1 MSPPTMVAY
10 HCDGRDSQPEDAV
23 PNVVVVD
30 PQFEHYKP
38 LAASAR
44 LGKLNLHF
52 RSSGAEALKLSRRLQ
67 VDAWLVAPELDDIS
81 GQDFLDLLQ
90 SRLGQARLA
99 MVETATPGST
109 QWQATQRQAEE
120 AGADG
125 TLSPPITFRDLEQL
139 LGMPTEARAMLLS
152 NEVSPTARALVTLPV
167 GVSAAAVAIAV
178 LMLG

>member
-1 MSPPTMVAY
+1 MSPPTMIAL
-10 HCDGRDSQPEDAV
+10 HEGGMDSLSEEMV

-30 PQFEHYKP
+30 PQFEHYKL

-52 RSSGAEALKLSRRLQ
+52 RSSGAEALKLARRLR

-81 GQDFLDLLQ
+81 GADFLEVLQ
-90 SRLGQARLA
+90 SRLGRARLA
-99 MVETATPGST
+99 IVESAAPGSA
-109 QWQATQRQAEE
+109 QWQSTQQKAAE
-120 AGADG
+120 AGAND

-139 LGMPTEARAMLLS
+139 LGLSTEERPVLLTADAS
-152 NEVSPTARALVTLPV
+152 TTARSLLTLPI
-167 GVSAAAVAIAV
+167 GASAAAVALAV

>member
-1 MSPPTMVAY
+1 MSPPTMAAY
-10 HCDGRDSQPEDAV
+10 HGDGMEPQPHDAV

-30 PQFEHYKP
+30 PHFEHYKP

-52 RSSGAEALKLSRRLQ
+52 RSSGAEALKLARRLN

-81 GQDFLDLLQ
+81 GQDFLELLG

-99 MVETATPGST
+99 MVETAEPGSAK
-109 QWQATQRQAEE
+109 WQDTQRQSEE
-120 AGADG
+120 SGAAG
-125 TLSPPITFRDLEQL
+125 TLSPPITFRDLERL
-139 LGMPTEARAMLLS
+139 LGLPTEERAVLLS
-152 NEVSPTARALVTLPV
+152 SETSPAARALVTLPI

-178 LMLG
+178 LMLS

>member
-1 MSPPTMVAY
+1 MVAY
-10 HCDGRDSQPEDAV
+10 HGDGMEPQPHDAA

-30 PQFEHYKP
+30 PNFEHYKP

-52 RSSGAEALKLSRRLQ
+52 RSSGAEALKLARRLN

-81 GQDFLDLLQ
+81 GQDFLELLGP
-90 SRLGQARLA
+90 RLGQARLA
-99 MVETATPGST
+99 MVDAATPGSAK
-109 QWQATQRQAEE
+109 WQATQRQSEE

-125 TLSPPITFRDLEQL
+125 TLSPPITFRDLEKL
-139 LGMPTEARAMLLS
+139 LGVPTEERAVLLS
-152 NEVSPTARALVTLPV
+152 SETSPAARALVTLPI

-178 LMLG
+178 LMLS

>member
-10 HCDGRDSQPEDAV
+10 HGDGRDSQPEDAV

-52 RSSGAEALKLSRRLQ
+52 RSSGAEALKLARRLQ

-81 GQDFLDLLQ
+81 GQDFLELLQ